1 MIPLN
6 EDDQIKFN
14 EKRYTYVILNKDN
27 SQKEFPH
34 LNISQKLSIKITEV
48 DADGEEE
55 GSYEE
60 EYTNVWDLVI
70 TTKDYL
76 GPSVI
81 MKSFKECWEALGMQG
96 QRDGTLSELNQTFQL
111 PFKSMQLAV
120 KGVNDFFGS
129 MTICENSNKVDVTQ
143 KFHTLLMSG

>member
-1 MIPLN
+1 M
-6 EDDQIKFN
+6 
-14 EKRYTYVILNKDN
+14 
-27 SQKEFPH
+27 
-34 LNISQKLSIKITEV
+34 KITEIDV
-48 DADGEEE
+48 DTEEDM

-60 EYTNVWDLVI
+60 EYTNVWDVAL

-96 QRDGTLSELNQTFQL
+96 QRDGTLAELSQTFQL

-120 KGVNDFFGS
+120 QGVTNFMGS
-129 MTICENSNKVDVTQ
+129 MTVCENSHKVDVT
-143 KFHTLLMSG
+143 